1 MTEEKKEIVVE
12 YLKSLREEIH
22 LRIREHTRLVWIKIV
37 SLGAIISFLIT
48 QSKLLE
54 VYPLSSYLV
63 WIIPLAAV
71 IFDMLIAGN
80 LRVINNLGY
89 YIKNYIEGEVFDDIK
104 RHINEYVMKNLNE
117 KHLFNVHADEKL
129 KKDLNEKN
137 VSKGLKREFKA
148 NKFLLSKKAKVTV
161 EKEGGE
167 GKWKIADEEREFII
181 KEVPEKGGEKL
192 SVYIKTPEFG
202 FWE

>member
-167 GKWKIADEEREFII
+167 GKWKIAVLMKKENSLLKRSRRKEE
-181 KEVPEKGGEKL
+181 K
-192 SVYIKTPEFG
+192 S
-202 FWE
+202 